1 MQDRLSV
8 YVFMYIS
15 NILVRR
21 VIFDINISMHMKTR
35 CRPNGTY
42 VILLAR
48 RAVLWTTIDDDKTS
62 GFK

>member
-35 CRPNGTY
+35 CRGHT
-42 VILLAR
+42 
-48 RAVLWTTIDDDKTS
+48 
-62 GFK
+62 